1 CPRLRSTEPRRTG
14 SRRSVPPARQCE
26 TVRYCVRFVCH
37 EICPPAFKTFEAG
50 GSGQFF
56 RAIALEQGAAK
67 EAFGAWPRMRPLLLL
82 SACDFSTQTICGFQN
97 CRLWRIASLARAN
110 ALFEELLLH
119 RVAGQRQRR
128 TEVLARRVVPSAAQL
143 KLAKRRRIKRVA
155 GEAIAVLDRTDHF
168 EAALRTFLLRDRYG
182 AVECHHWRRSHRHQ
196 QVVK

>member
-1 CPRLRSTEPRRTG
+1 MKSGLR
-14 SRRSVPPARQCE
+14 
-26 TVRYCVRFVCH
+26 F
-37 EICPPAFKTFEAG
+37 
-50 GSGQFF
+50 
-56 RAIALEQGAAK
+56 
-67 EAFGAWPRMRPLLLL
+67 
-82 SACDFSTQTICGFQN
+82 SACDFSLQTSCWFQN
-97 CRLWRIASLARAN
+97 SPLGRIASFARAN
-110 ALFEELLLH
+110 ALFEELPLH

-155 GEAIAVLDRTDHF
+155 AEAIAVLDRTDHF

>member
-1 CPRLRSTEPRRTG
+1 MRTVLPLLRRLKEEAADSFFGPLALQPGRPRNRWE
-14 SRRSVPPARQCE
+14 
-26 TVRYCVRFVCH
+26 
-37 EICPPAFKTFEAG
+37 G
-50 GSGQFF
+50 G
-56 RAIALEQGAAK
+56 
-67 EAFGAWPRMRPLLLL
+67 PRMKSGLRF
-82 SACDFSTQTICGFQN
+82 SACDFSLQTSCWFQN
-97 CRLWRIASLARAN
+97 SRLGRIASFARAN
-110 ALFEELLLH
+110 ALFEELPLH